1 MFKALAKK
9 AAAGVAGGEPLPE
22 AGAAAEPVPAVPKYM
37 ADLESED
44 PMMRLQ
50 AELARLKAESTEA
63 NRLLREENDRLVS
76 ELAAAKQAGYALPPP
91 RHAAGELKGVNGMN
105 KAIWAFG

>member
-44 PMMRLQ
+44 PMKRLQ
-50 AELARLKAESTEA
+50 VT
-63 NRLLREENDRLVS
+63 S
-76 ELAAAKQAGYALPPP
+76 E
-91 RHAAGELKGVNGMN
+91 V
-105 KAIWAFG
+105 